1 MKAVLGW
8 LGVAVLA
15 ATGGAA
21 RGEVVAWARSP
32 GGEFGEFRVV
42 LDVEKAPRAVANFM
56 GLVDG
61 SRAWI
66 DPDTKGVRGGAGDA
80 FYDGMVFDMHMGSVV
95 RGGLREMDRDGI
107 VEHSGGP
114 GYALQSETGESGW
127 REVEEGS
134 LVLVERMLTGDG
146 VLSHYFT
153 GYFGDVFEMD
163 VRHSGGAELGL
174 FLTNG
179 VVPWTVF
186 GQVPE
191 EDLAGLRELSA
202 AVEQGA
208 TEVRWEVD
216 ASGMTEAERTALE
229 AARAELPVVRGIR
242 AKATTNGVEWA
253 WSGKSRLWFSLAT
266 NLLAGWH
273 HLDTWNEAREA
284 SDVRQPWGSLGWPE
298 EGGGYVTLDGPQG
311 FAAFAEAE
319 HPSLAGTPLA
329 GKWTIGTAQT
339 GQDMQFW
346 LDFSGHTGYWGKV
359 EGGAVT
365 SVGTVS
371 EVHCERETANSLCVM
386 FFLGTSIRYY
396 WFGVE
401 EDGAARGLFQS
412 VQVEVMSGECMADNG
427 AFVWVAGWGEEGEKA
442 RSKAVG
448 TLTSPP
454 PGFAGSP
461 LGEGA
466 LLALPKAV
474 GTVASPPPNL
484 RLGAPSGRGPLLAVS
499 EAGGIFGAS
508 PSGLQPGAPSGSG
521 SVRRGNLCSFSR

>member
-1 MKAVLGW
+1 MMMKTKAAFWILG
-8 LGVAVLA
+8 AAALA
-15 ATGGAA
+15 AMVGAG
-21 RGEVVAWARSP
+21 RGEVVATARST

-42 LDVEKAPRAVANFM
+42 LDALGSPRAVANFM

-66 DPDTKGVRGGAGDA
+66 DPETKVVRGGTGDA

-95 RGGLREMDRDGI
+95 RGGLREMNRGGI

-114 GYALQSETGESGW
+114 GYALRSETGENGW
-127 REVEEGS
+127 SEVEEGS

-146 VLSHYFT
+146 VLSQYFT

-191 EDLAGLRELSA
+191 EDKAGLRELSA

-208 TEVRWEVD
+208 TEVRWAVD

-229 AARAELPVVRGIR
+229 AARAELPVVRGIQ

-253 WSGKSRLWFSLAT
+253 WSGKSRLWYSLST

-284 SDVRQPWGSLGWPE
+284 SDVRMPWGNLGWP
-298 EGGGYVTLDGPQG
+298 EGGGYVTLDGLQG
-311 FAAFAEAE
+311 FATFAEAE
-319 HPSLAGTPLA
+319 HPSLAGTPLD

-346 LDFSGHTGYWGKV
+346 LDFSGQTGYWGKV
-359 EGGAVT
+359 DGGVVT

-401 EDGAARGLFQS
+401 EDGAAGGRFQS

-427 AFVWVAGWGEEGEKA
+427 VFVWVAGWGEDDGREE
-442 RSKAVG
+442 
-448 TLTSPP
+448 
-454 PGFAGSP
+454 
-461 LGEGA
+461 EGA
-466 LLALPKAV
+466 DGEAA
-474 GTVASPPPNL
+474 TVAKKGQTRGAWAAPAVFGLEVPEVPEVSEEWGERDG
-484 RLGAPSGRGPLLAVS
+484 RLGDLGDGATWRERHDGGWRRAGVLEFPAVFPTGS
-499 EAGGIFGAS
+499 IAGH
-508 PSGLQPGAPSGSG
+508 P
-521 SVRRGNLCSFSR
+521 